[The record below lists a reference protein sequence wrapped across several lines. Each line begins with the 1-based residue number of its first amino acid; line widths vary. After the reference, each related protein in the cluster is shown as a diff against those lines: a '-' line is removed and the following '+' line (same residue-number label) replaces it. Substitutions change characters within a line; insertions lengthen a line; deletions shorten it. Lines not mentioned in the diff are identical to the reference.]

1 MADETVLDVQGVKK
15 TFRIG
20 FSRTLV
26 EAVKAVDFRVG
37 RGDMFGFLGPNGAGK
52 TTTMKMIMDLTRPTA
67 GTIRVFGA
75 PPGSLEARRQV
86 GYMPEHPYFHDY
98 LKPMELL
105 DTFGRLHGLD
115 RRERR
120 RRSEVLLEKV
130 GLSHARDRALRRYSK
145 GMLQRFGMASALI
158 ADPQLLLLDEPL
170 SGLDPIGRKEIKDIL
185 VELKNVG
192 KTVLFSSHILSDIEL
207 LCDNITMIH
216 QGRTLYSGGIAEFL
230 SRGQREVEINAEGVL
245 ALSQEDC
252 KDIIL
257 RLDQMG
263 DKLKIIAGSDHV
275 QTVLQM
281 LISRSIRVESVV
293 PRSETLEELFVK
305 LTAGG
310 R

>member
-1 MADETVLDVQGVKK
+1 MENETILEVQGVKK

-26 EAVKAVDFRVG
+26 EAVKEVSFRVG
-37 RGDMFGFLGPNGAGK
+37 RGDIFGFLGPNGAGK
-52 TTTMKMIMDLTRPTA
+52 TTTMKMIMDLIRPTA
-67 GTIRVFGA
+67 GTIRVFGHS
-75 PPGSLEARRQV
+75 PGSLEARRQV

-105 DTFGRLHGLD
+105 DTFGRLFGLD

-120 RRSEVLLEKV
+120 RRSEILLDRV
-130 GLSHARDRALRRYSK
+130 GLTHATNRALRRYSK

-170 SGLDPIGRKEIKDIL
+170 SGLDPIGRKEMKDII
-185 VELKNVG
+185 VDLKKAG

-216 QGRTLYSGGIAEFL
+216 QGRLLYSGGIGEFL
-230 SRGQREVEINAEGVL
+230 NRGKREVEINAVGVSDSL
-245 ALSQEDC
+245 RAEFGDLV
-252 KDIIL
+252 L
-257 RLDQMG
+257 RLDPMG
-263 DKLKIIAGSDHV
+263 DKLKLIAASEDV
-275 QTVLQM
+275 QTVLSM
-281 LISRSIRVESVV
+281 LIARNIRVESVV
-293 PRSETLEELFVK
+293 PRSETLEDLFVK

>member
-1 MADETVLDVQGVKK
+1 MADETILDVQGVKK

-37 RGDMFGFLGPNGAGK
+37 RGDIFGFLGPNGAGK
-52 TTTMKMIMDLTRPTA
+52 TTTMKMIMDLIRPTA

-75 PPGSLEARRQV
+75 PPSSLEARRQV

-105 DTFGRLHGLD
+105 DTFGRLFGLD

-130 GLSHARDRALRRYSK
+130 GLSQARDRALRRYSK

-170 SGLDPIGRKEIKDIL
+170 SGLDPIGRKEMKDII
-185 VELKNVG
+185 VELKAAG

-216 QGRTLYSGGIAEFL
+216 QGRMLYSGGIAEFL
-230 SRGQREVEINAEGVL
+230 NRGQREVEINAVGVSAFL
-245 ALSQEDC
+245 QEDC
-252 KDIIL
+252 KDIVL
-257 RLDQMG
+257 RLDHMG
-263 DKLKIIAGSDHV
+263 DKLKIIAASDHV

-281 LISRSIRVESVV
+281 LISRNVRVESVV